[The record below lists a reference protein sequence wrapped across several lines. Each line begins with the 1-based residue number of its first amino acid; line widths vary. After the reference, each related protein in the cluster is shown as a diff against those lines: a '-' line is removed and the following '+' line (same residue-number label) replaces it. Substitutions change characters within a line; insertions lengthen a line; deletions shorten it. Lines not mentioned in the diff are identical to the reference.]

1 MFSRKVS
8 CVIMGGLG
16 NQLFQIFTIMA
27 LSIKLK
33 RSFIFPNKKLT
44 GDKRQDIYWDTLFT
58 ELKKNTFDISIN
70 KLRLPMYKETT
81 FHYNDEMH
89 KHPLIT
95 SSLNGVV
102 LFGYFHSYKYFE
114 RETNQ
119 IIKYMQLNEKKQNM
133 KSILNS
139 VCGNKHVISLHF
151 RLGDYKSF
159 SEHYTL
165 VNVDYYAN
173 SISYIVNSLAL
184 LSPIPGLA
192 SVVAPLSELKATLDT
207 ISSECIVLYFCEDN
221 DLAEVEL
228 KIHYLRNRFPS
239 MMFQRAPTSYM
250 NKNSKNTPI
259 KIEDWQS
266 MLLMSCCS
274 HNIIANS
281 TFSWWSAYL
290 NTNPNKIVC
299 YPDNWFGPALPTH
312 TTCDLCPSSWT
323 KIKWS
328 NQ

>member
-1 MFSRKVS
+1 
-8 CVIMGGLG
+8 MGGLG
-16 NQLFQIFTIMA
+16 NQIFQIFTIIA

-33 RSFIFPNKKLT
+33 RSFIFPKKKLT
-44 GDKRQDIYWDTLFT
+44 GDKRQDIYWGTLFK
-58 ELKKNTFDISIN
+58 ELEKDTFDFSIN

-81 FHYNDEMH
+81 FHYNPDIQTH
-89 KHPLIT
+89 HVIT
-95 SSLNGVV
+95 SPLNGVM
-102 LFGYFHSYKYFE
+102 LFGYFQSYKYFE
-114 RETNQ
+114 KETSQ
-119 IIKYMQLNEKKQNM
+119 IIKYLKIDEKKQLM
-133 KSILNS
+133 KNILTSI
-139 VCGNKHVISLHF
+139 CGNKKTISLHF
-151 RLGDYKSF
+151 RLGDYKSL
-159 SEHYTL
+159 SQHYTPIGI
-165 VNVDYYAN
+165 DYYAN
-173 SISYIVNSLAL
+173 SISYILNTLVL
-184 LSPIPGLA
+184 LA
-192 SVVAPLSELKATLDT
+192 SASNNTRVVAPLSESKKTLDNM
-207 ISSECIVLYFCEDN
+207 SVDCIVLYFCEDN

-239 MMFQRAPTSYM
+239 MMFQRAPTSYV

-299 YPDNWFGPALPTH
+299 YPDNWFGPALPAH
-312 TTCDLCPSSWT
+312 TTNDLCPSSWT
-323 KIKWS
+323 KIKWT

>member
-1 MFSRKVS
+1 
-8 CVIMGGLG
+8 MGGLG
-16 NQLFQIFTIMA
+16 NQLFQVFAIMA
-27 LSIKLK
+27 LSLKLK
-33 RSFIFPNKKLT
+33 RGFIFPNKKLG

-58 ELKKNTFDISIN
+58 ELKKNTFDTPIH

-114 RETNQ
+114 KETSQ
-119 IIKYMQLNEKKQNM
+119 IIKYMKLNEKKQNM

-139 VCGNKHVISLHF
+139 VCGNKRAISLHF
-151 RLGDYKSF
+151 RLGDYKSLVREYTPLGLDYYENSILYILKTLGHDTTATA
-159 SEHYTL
+159 SEH
-165 VNVDYYAN
+165 
-173 SISYIVNSLAL
+173 
-184 LSPIPGLA
+184 
-192 SVVAPLSELKATLDT
+192 
-207 ISSECIVLYFCEDN
+207 IVLYFCED
-221 DLAEVEL
+221 DDFVEVEP
-228 KIHYLRNRFPS
+228 KIDQLRSRFPS
-239 MMFQRAPTSYM
+239 MVFHRAP
-250 NKNSKNTPI
+250 NN
-259 KIEDWQS
+259 IEDWQS
-266 MLLMSCCS
+266 MLLMSCCD

-312 TTCDLCPSSWT
+312 TTNDLCPPSWT
-323 KIKWS
+323 KIKWTCS
-328 NQ
+328 TTM